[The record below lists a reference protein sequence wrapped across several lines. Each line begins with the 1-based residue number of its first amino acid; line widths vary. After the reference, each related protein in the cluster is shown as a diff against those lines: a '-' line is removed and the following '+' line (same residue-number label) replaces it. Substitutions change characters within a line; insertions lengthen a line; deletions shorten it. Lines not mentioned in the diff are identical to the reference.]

1 MATETFNILNRRTGV
16 DLLAA
21 RIECDPDAPT
31 NIKLGL
37 AVRVAVKSGA
47 DLRHADLRRADLSG
61 ANLSG
66 ADLSGADLRHAD
78 LRRANLRDADLSGA
92 DLRHADL
99 RDADLI
105 GANLIG
111 ADLSS
116 ASLRDTNLIGADMRH
131 ANLSSANLSGADLSG
146 ANLRDAD
153 LRHADLR
160 RADLLGADLSGADLR
175 DADLIGANLI
185 GANLR
190 HGDLV
195 PIIKNI
201 HSAVYEAASAV
212 AALDMEK
219 WHTCGTTHCRAGWVT
234 TLAGKGGKALES
246 IYGTAAAAALIY
258 QASDPTLE
266 RIPDFYALNADA
278 LADMRR
284 LADAEVAS

>member
-21 RIECDPDAPT
+21 RIECEPDAPT

-47 DLRHADLRRADLSG
+47 DLRHADLRRA
-61 ANLSG
+61 
-66 ADLSGADLRHAD
+66 
-78 LRRANLRDADLSGA
+78 NLRDADLSGA
-92 DLRHADL
+92 DLR
-99 RDADLI
+99 R
-105 GANLIG
+105 AN
-111 ADLSS
+111 
-116 ASLRDTNLIGADMRH
+116 LRDTN
-131 ANLSSANLSGADLSG
+131 LSG
-146 ANLRDAD
+146 ANLRDV
-153 LRHADLR
+153 
-160 RADLLGADLSGADLR
+160 DLSGADLR
-175 DADLIGANLI
+175 HADLI

-212 AALDMEK
+212 AALDMKK

>member
-47 DLRHADLRRADLSG
+47 DLRHADLSRADLRDADLSGANLCDADLSG

-66 ADLSGADLRHAD
+66 A
-78 LRRANLRDADLSGA
+78 NLCDADLSGA
-92 DLRHADL
+92 NLRRAD
-99 RDADLI
+99 
-105 GANLIG
+105 LIG

-116 ASLRDTNLIGADMRH
+116 ASLRDTNLIGAD
-131 ANLSSANLSGADLSG
+131 LSSANLSGADLRRADLSG

-175 DADLIGANLI
+175 HADLI

-212 AALDMEK
+212 AALDMKK

>member
-47 DLRHADLRRADLSG
+47 DLR
-61 ANLSG
+61 
-66 ADLSGADLRHAD
+66 
-78 LRRANLRDADLSGA
+78 
-92 DLRHADL
+92 
-99 RDADLI
+99 DADLI

-111 ADLSS
+111 ANLIGANLIGANLSS
-116 ASLRDTNLIGADMRH
+116 ASLRDTNLIDADLRH
-131 ANLSSANLSGADLSG
+131 ANLSGANLRDTNLSG

-153 LRHADLR
+153 LSGADLR
-160 RADLLGADLSGADLR
+160 RADLLGADLSGAN
-175 DADLIGANLI
+175 LIGTNLI

-190 HGDLV
+190 HGDLF

-212 AALDMEK
+212 AALDMKK

>member
-37 AVRVAVKSGA
+37 AVRVAVKSDAGLGHANLRHA
-47 DLRHADLRRADLSG
+47 DLRHADLRH
-61 ANLSG
+61 
-66 ADLSGADLRHAD
+66 ADLRHAD
-78 LRRANLRDADLSGA
+78 LRRANL
-92 DLRHADL
+92 
-99 RDADLI
+99 I
-105 GANLIG
+105 GANLRD
-111 ADLSS
+111 AN
-116 ASLRDTNLIGADMRH
+116 LRDTNLSG
-131 ANLSSANLSGADLSG
+131 ANLRSANLSG

-175 DADLIGANLI
+175 HADLI

-190 HGDLV
+190 HGNLV

-212 AALDMEK
+212 AALDMKK